1 MALSKLALLAGAAGV
16 SALVASPLAGS
27 QQLSARTI
35 DLNSQ
40 CNLPP
45 SLDPSDDGLPH
56 GGKLFGGK
64 DALMKQVKRHQAI
77 VRVPSVCYDDL
88 GKIGEDVRWK
98 PFDKLHSVIKET
110 YPLV

>member
-1 MALSKLALLAGAAGV
+1 MAFSKLALLAGAASV
-16 SALVASPLAGS
+16 SALVASPLAGNH
-27 QQLSARTI
+27 QLAARTV

-45 SLDPSDDGLPH
+45 SLDPSHDGLPH
-56 GGKLFGGK
+56 SDKLFSGK

-77 VRVPSVCYDDL
+77 VQVPSVCFDDL
-88 GKIGEDVRWK
+88 GKIGEDKRWK
-98 PFDKLHSVIKET
+98 PFDKLHDVLKET